1 MSKLDC
7 HSDVAPPI
15 EPDMPQFDYDYLIIG
30 QGIAG
35 TSVAW
40 HLHDLGK
47 SFRIVGD
54 SSMPSSS
61 RVAAGIFNPLTGKK
75 LVKTW
80 LADDLFPYAKSF
92 YGNLEE
98 RLGRKLMHPASI
110 YRPFRSIEEQNTYLA
125 QTADPG
131 ISPYVADT
139 PDPASE
145 IPYVNAEFG
154 GLEVVQS
161 GWIDLPAL
169 LDASRAYFRERDLYI
184 ESTFD
189 HPELSRTEEGV
200 EWQGKRF
207 KTIVF
212 CQGFFALE
220 NSWFNWLPFTPVKGQ
235 ILEIVTD
242 VPLKPYIINQ
252 GIFALPLTENRMK
265 VGATYS
271 WDPLDWEATDEATK
285 ELESKLR
292 GLLST
297 GYTLAGAQAGIRPS
311 VRDRRP
317 LIGIH
322 PEFSNVSIFNGLGTK
337 GVTLAPFLANEFCNH
352 LIDGKELNPLVNIK
366 RYFSLYF
373 R

>member
-1 MSKLDC
+1 MLDMQ
-7 HSDVAPPI
+7 H
-15 EPDMPQFDYDYLIIG
+15 FDYEYLIIG
-30 QGIAG
+30 QGIGG

-40 HLHDLGK
+40 HLHDSGK
-47 SFRIVGD
+47 SFLIAGD

-80 LADDLFPYAKSF
+80 LADDLFPYARTF
-92 YGNLEE
+92 YGGLEQ
-98 RLGRKLMHPASI
+98 RLGRKLMHFTPV

-131 ISPYVADT
+131 IAPYIATT
-139 PDPASE
+139 PDPGSAM
-145 IPYVNAEFG
+145 PYVNAEFG

-169 LDASRAYFRERDLYI
+169 LDASRAYFQEQNLYVEAAFDPAELERSDSGI
-184 ESTFD
+184 
-189 HPELSRTEEGV
+189 
-200 EWQGKRF
+200 EWQGARF
-207 KTIVF
+207 KTVIF
-212 CQGFFALE
+212 CQGFFALK
-220 NSWFNWLPFTPVKGQ
+220 NDWFNWLPFTPVKGQ
-235 ILEIVTD
+235 ILEIATD
-242 VPLKPYIINQ
+242 VSVKPYIINQ
-252 GIFALPLTENRMK
+252 GIFALPLAENRMK
-265 VGATYS
+265 IGATYS
-271 WDPLDWEATDEATK
+271 WDPLDWEITGAATE
-285 ELESKLR
+285 ELEAKLR
-292 GLLST
+292 GLLNT
-297 GYTLAGAQAGIRPS
+297 GYKLTSAQAGIRPS

-337 GVTLAPFLANEFCNH
+337 GVTLAPFLADEFCNH
-352 LIDGKELNPLVNIK
+352 LIYGKELNPLVNIK

>member
-1 MSKLDC
+1 MQ
-7 HSDVAPPI
+7 
-15 EPDMPQFDYDYLIIG
+15 QFDYEFLIIG
-30 QGIAG
+30 QGIGG

-40 HLHDLGK
+40 HLYDSGK
-47 SFRIVGD
+47 SFQIAGD

-80 LADDLFPYAKSF
+80 LADDLFPYARTF
-92 YGNLEE
+92 YGGLEQ
-98 RLGRKLMHPASI
+98 RLGCKLMHLTPI

-131 ISPYVADT
+131 ISPYVAST

-145 IPYVNAEFG
+145 MPHVHAGFG
-154 GLEVVQS
+154 GLEVVQA

-169 LDASRAYFRERDLYI
+169 LDASRAYFQERNLYV
-184 ESTFD
+184 EATFD
-189 HPELSRTEEGV
+189 ASDLSRTDEGI
-200 EWQGKRF
+200 EWRGKRF
-207 KTIVF
+207 KTVIF
-212 CQGFFALE
+212 SQGFFALQ
-220 NSWFNWLPFTPVKGQ
+220 NDWFNWLPFTPVKGQ
-235 ILEIVTD
+235 ILEITTD
-242 VPLKPYIINQ
+242 VSLKPYIINQ
-252 GIFALPLTENRMK
+252 GIFALPVSENRMK

-271 WDPLDWEATDEATK
+271 WNPLDWEATDAATE
-285 ELESKLR
+285 ELELKLR
-292 GLLST
+292 GLLNAD
-297 GYTLAGAQAGIRPS
+297 YTLTGAQAGIRPS

-322 PEFSNVSIFNGLGTK
+322 PEFANVCIFNGLGTK
-337 GVTLAPFLANEFCNH
+337 GVTLAPFLAKEFCNH
-352 LIDGKELNPLVNIK
+352 LIYGKELNPLVNIK

>member
-1 MSKLDC
+1 M
-7 HSDVAPPI
+7 
-15 EPDMPQFDYDYLIIG
+15 PDMQQFDYEYLIIG
-30 QGIAG
+30 QGLAG

-40 HLHDLGK
+40 HLHDSGK

-92 YGNLEE
+92 YGGLEE
-98 RLGRKLMHPASI
+98 RLGCKLMHLMPI

-131 ISPYVADT
+131 ISPYIATT
-139 PDPASE
+139 PDPGSTLS
-145 IPYVNAEFG
+145 YVNAGFG

-169 LDASRAYFRERDLYI
+169 LDASRAYFQERDLYI
-184 ESTFD
+184 EASFD
-189 HPELSRTEEGV
+189 PAGLLRTEQGI
-200 EWQGKRF
+200 EWQGNLF
-207 KTIVF
+207 KTVIF

-235 ILEIVTD
+235 ILEIATD
-242 VPLKPYIINQ
+242 ISLKPYIINQ
-252 GIFALPLTENRMK
+252 GIFALPLSENRMK

-271 WDPLDWEATDEATK
+271 WNPLDWEATEAATK
-285 ELESKLR
+285 ELGAKLQ

-297 GYTLAGAQAGIRPS
+297 AYTLTGTQAGIRPS

-317 LIGIH
+317 LIGTH
-322 PEFSNVSIFNGLGTK
+322 PEFSNVCIFNGLGTK
-337 GVTLAPFLANEFCNH
+337 GVTLGPFLANEFCNH
-352 LIDGKELNPLVNIK
+352 LIYGKELNPLVNIK

>member
-1 MSKLDC
+1 MQ
-7 HSDVAPPI
+7 
-15 EPDMPQFDYDYLIIG
+15 QFDYEYLIVG
-30 QGIAG
+30 QGIGG

-40 HLHDLGK
+40 HLHDSGK
-47 SFRIVGD
+47 SFQIVGD
-54 SSMPSSS
+54 SSKPSSS

-98 RLGRKLMHPASI
+98 KLGCKLMHLTPI

-131 ISPYVADT
+131 ISPYIAAT
-139 PDPASE
+139 SDPGSE
-145 IPYVNAEFG
+145 LPYINAKFG
-154 GLEVVQS
+154 GLEVIQS

-169 LDASRAYFRERDLYI
+169 VDASRAYFKEQDLYV
-184 ESTFD
+184 ETTFD
-189 HPELSRTEEGV
+189 ATDLLRTEEGI

-207 KTIVF
+207 KTIIF

-235 ILEIVTD
+235 ILEIATD
-242 VPLKPYIINQ
+242 VPVKPYIINQ
-252 GIFALPLTENRMK
+252 GIFALPVAENRMK

-271 WDPLDWEATDEATK
+271 WDPLDWAVTDDAID
-285 ELESKLR
+285 ELETKLR
-292 GLLST
+292 ALLST
-297 GYTLAGAQAGIRPS
+297 GYTLMGAQAGIRPS

-317 LIGIH
+317 LMGIH

-337 GVTLAPFLANEFCNH
+337 GVTLAPFLAKEFCNH
-352 LIDGKELNPLVNIK
+352 LIYGKELNPLVNIK

>member
-1 MSKLDC
+1 M
-7 HSDVAPPI
+7 
-15 EPDMPQFDYDYLIIG
+15 QQTDYDYLIVG

-40 HLHDLGK
+40 HLHELGK
-47 SFRIVGD
+47 SFQIAGD

-80 LADDLFPYAKSF
+80 LADELFPYALSF
-92 YGNLEE
+92 YGGLEE
-98 RLGRKLMHPASI
+98 QLGCKIVHEASI

-131 ISPYVADT
+131 IRPYIADT
-139 PDPASE
+139 PDPRDE
-145 IPYVNAEFG
+145 LPYINARFG
-154 GLEVVQS
+154 GLEVVRS

-169 LDASRAYFRERDLYI
+169 LDASRQYFESRNQYV

-189 HPELSRTEEGV
+189 PADLVREESGIL
-200 EWQGKRF
+200 WQGKRF
-207 KTIVF
+207 GTVIF

-220 NSWFNWLPFTPVKGQ
+220 NSWFSWLPFTPVKGQ
-235 ILEIVTD
+235 ILEIATD
-242 VPLKPYIINQ
+242 VRLKPYIINQ
-252 GIFALPLTENRMK
+252 GIFALPSAENRMK

-271 WDPLDWEATDEATK
+271 WDPLDWEVTEAATE
-285 ELESKLR
+285 ELESKLK
-292 GLLST
+292 LLLNA
-297 GYTLAGAQAGIRPS
+297 GYILTGAQAGIRPS

-317 LIGIH
+317 LIGVH
-322 PEFSNVSIFNGLGTK
+322 PEFANVAIFNGLGTK
-337 GVTLAPFLANEFCNH
+337 GVTLAPFWAKEFCNH

>member
-1 MSKLDC
+1 MQ
-7 HSDVAPPI
+7 
-15 EPDMPQFDYDYLIIG
+15 QFDYDYLIIG
-30 QGIAG
+30 QGIGG
-35 TSVAW
+35 TSLAW
-40 HLHDLGK
+40 HLQELGK
-47 SFRIVGD
+47 SFLIVGD

-92 YGNLEE
+92 YGGLEE
-98 RLGRKLMHPASI
+98 KLGVRLMHMASI

-131 ISPYVADT
+131 IRRYIADT
-139 PDPASE
+139 PDPGKDLSY
-145 IPYVNAEFG
+145 INADFG

-169 LDASRAYFRERDLYI
+169 LDASRTYFQEQNQYV
-184 ESTFD
+184 EATFD
-189 HPELSRTEEGV
+189 PAGLVRQDESI
-200 EWQGKRF
+200 EWNGKRF
-207 KTIVF
+207 GMVIL
-212 CQGFFALE
+212 CQGFMGVQNE
-220 NSWFNWLPFTPVKGQ
+220 WFNWLPFTPVKGQ
-235 ILEIVTD
+235 ILEITTD

-252 GIFALPLTENRMK
+252 GIFALPLSENRMK

-271 WDPLDWEATDEATK
+271 WDPLDWLATEAATQ
-285 ELESKLR
+285 ELETKLK
-292 GLLST
+292 GLLNVP
-297 GYTLAGAQAGIRPS
+297 YALASAQAGIRPS

-322 PEFSNVSIFNGLGTK
+322 PELPNVSIFNGLGTK
-337 GVTLAPFLANEFCNH
+337 GVTLAPFFAKQFCNH
-352 LIDGKELNPLVNIK
+352 LIYGKELNPLVNIK

>member
-1 MSKLDC
+1 
-7 HSDVAPPI
+7 
-15 EPDMPQFDYDYLIIG
+15 MPSFDYDYLIIG

-40 HLHDLGK
+40 HLHDLGM
-47 SFRIVGD
+47 SFQIVGD
-54 SSMPSSS
+54 ASMPSSS
-61 RVAAGIFNPLTGKK
+61 SVAAGIFNPLTGKK

-80 LADDLFPYAKSF
+80 LADDLFPYARTF
-92 YGNLEE
+92 YGNLEAK
-98 RLGRKLMHPASI
+98 LDRKIMHLTPI

-131 ISPYVADT
+131 ISPYVAQT
-139 PDPASE
+139 PDPGAE
-145 IPYVNAEFG
+145 MPYVNADFG

-169 LDASRAYFRERDLYI
+169 LDASRSYFQERHLYVEAAFNAADL
-184 ESTFD
+184 T
-189 HPELSRTEEGV
+189 RTEEGV
-200 EWQGKRF
+200 EWRDKRF
-207 KTIVF
+207 KTVIF

-235 ILEIVTD
+235 ILEIATD
-242 VPLKPYIINQ
+242 VPVKPYIINQ
-252 GIFALPLTENRMK
+252 GIFALPVAENRMK

-271 WDPLDWEATDEATK
+271 WNPLDWEVTEAATE
-285 ELESKLR
+285 ELEAKLR

-297 GYTLAGAQAGIRPS
+297 GYTLMGAQAGIRPS

-322 PEFSNVSIFNGLGTK
+322 PEFPNVCIFNGLGTK
-337 GVTLAPFLANEFCNH
+337 GVTLAPFLVKEFCNH
-352 LIDGKELNPLVNIK
+352 LIYGKELNPLVNIK

>member
-1 MSKLDC
+1 MQ
-7 HSDVAPPI
+7 
-15 EPDMPQFDYDYLIIG
+15 QFDYEYLIIG

-35 TSVAW
+35 TVVAW

-47 SFRIVGD
+47 SFLIAGD

-80 LADDLFPYAKSF
+80 LADDLFPYAKTF
-92 YGNLEE
+92 YLGLEN
-98 RLGRKLMHPASI
+98 RLGCKLMHLTPI

-131 ISPYVADT
+131 ISPYVAAT
-139 PDPASE
+139 PDPGRTM
-145 IPYVNAEFG
+145 PYINAEFG
-154 GLEVVQS
+154 GLEVIQS

-169 LDASRAYFRERDLYI
+169 LDASRAYFQERDLYV
-184 ESTFD
+184 EAAFD
-189 HPELSRTEEGV
+189 PADLLRGEEGV
-200 EWQGKRF
+200 QWQGKSF
-207 KTIVF
+207 KTVIF

-220 NSWFNWLPFTPVKGQ
+220 NNWFNWLPFTPVKGQ
-235 ILEIVTD
+235 ILEITTD
-242 VPLKPYIINQ
+242 VLLQPYIINQ
-252 GIFALPLTENRMK
+252 GIFALPLAENRMK

-271 WDPLDWEATDEATK
+271 WNPLDWEVTEAATE
-285 ELESKLR
+285 ELEVKLQA
-292 GLLST
+292 LLST
-297 GYTLAGAQAGIRPS
+297 GYILSGAQAGIRPS

-337 GVTLAPFLANEFCNH
+337 GVTLGPFLAKEFCNH
-352 LIDGKELNPLVNIK
+352 LIYGKELNPLVNIK

>member
-1 MSKLDC
+1 MQ
-7 HSDVAPPI
+7 H
-15 EPDMPQFDYDYLIIG
+15 FDYEYLIIG
-30 QGIAG
+30 QGIGG

-40 HLHDLGK
+40 HLHDSDK
-47 SFRIVGD
+47 SFQIVGD

-80 LADDLFPYAKSF
+80 LADDLFPYARTF
-92 YGNLEE
+92 YGGLEE
-98 RLGRKLMHPASI
+98 RLGSKFMHLASI

-131 ISPYVADT
+131 ISSYIAT
-139 PDPASE
+139 APDPGPG

-154 GLEVVQS
+154 GLEVVKS

-169 LDASRAYFRERDLYI
+169 LDASRAYFQEQDLYV
-184 ESTFD
+184 EAAFNPAD
-189 HPELSRTEEGV
+189 LSRNEDGI

-207 KTIVF
+207 KTVIF

-235 ILEIVTD
+235 ILEIATD
-242 VPLKPYIINQ
+242 VPVKPYIINQ
-252 GIFALPLTENRMK
+252 GIFALPLSENRMK

-271 WDPLDWEATDEATK
+271 WDPLDWEVTEAATA
-285 ELESKLR
+285 ELEAKLQ

-297 GYTLAGAQAGIRPS
+297 GYTLTGAQAGIRPS

-317 LIGIH
+317 MIGIH
-322 PEFSNVSIFNGLGTK
+322 PEFPNVSIFNGLGTK

-352 LIDGKELNPLVNIK
+352 LIYGKELNPLVNIK

>member
-1 MSKLDC
+1 MQ
-7 HSDVAPPI
+7 H
-15 EPDMPQFDYDYLIIG
+15 FDYEYLIIG
-30 QGIAG
+30 QGIGG

-40 HLHDLGK
+40 HLHDLEK
-47 SFRIVGD
+47 SFQIVGD

-80 LADDLFPYAKSF
+80 LADDLFPYARAF

-98 RLGRKLMHPASI
+98 KLGRKFMHTTPI

-131 ISPYVADT
+131 ISPYVANT
-139 PDPASE
+139 PDPGGE
-145 IPYVNAEFG
+145 MPYVNADFG

-161 GWIDLPAL
+161 GWIDLPVL
-169 LDASRAYFRERDLYI
+169 LDASRSYFQERRLYI
-184 ESTFD
+184 EAAFATD
-189 HPELSRTEEGV
+189 DLSRTDDGV

-207 KTIVF
+207 RTVIF

-235 ILEIVTD
+235 ILEIATEAT
-242 VPLKPYIINQ
+242 LKSYIINQ
-252 GIFALPLTENRMK
+252 GIFALPVTENRMK

-271 WDPLDWEATDEATK
+271 WNPLDWEVTDVATE
-285 ELESKLR
+285 ELVAKLQ
-292 GLLST
+292 GLLRT
-297 GYTLAGAQAGIRPS
+297 GYKLMGAQAGIRPS

-322 PEFSNVSIFNGLGTK
+322 PEFSNISIFNGLGTK
-337 GVTLAPFLANEFCNH
+337 GVTLAPFLAKAFCNH
-352 LIDGKELNPLVNIK
+352 LIYGKELNPLVNIK